1 MLYRVGRKVLS
12 GNPHL
17 MVGVLGAVA
26 KLVPQGIRY
35 GREFRKTRRF
45 LQKSQ
50 WWSAE
55 QHAEYQL
62 GKLKDAGVYVSI
74 RGNAIRVA
82 PHLYNSN
89 DDFEKLLDCL
99 ID

>member
-12 GNPHL
+12 ANPHL
-17 MVGVLGAVA
+17 MVGVVGAVA

-45 LQKSQ
+45 LKKSQ

-55 QHAEYQL
+55 EHAAYQL
-62 GKLKDAGVYVSI
+62 VKLKETAALARPVNKKCWPMNI
-74 RGNAIRVA
+74 Q
-82 PHLYNSN
+82 L
-89 DDFEKLLDCL
+89 
-99 ID
+99 